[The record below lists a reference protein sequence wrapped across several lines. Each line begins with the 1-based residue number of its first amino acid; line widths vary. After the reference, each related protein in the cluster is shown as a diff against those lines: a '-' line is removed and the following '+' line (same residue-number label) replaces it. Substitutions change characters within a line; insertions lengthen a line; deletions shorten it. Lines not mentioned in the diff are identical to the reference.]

1 MSKQLNLQVRM
12 DKEDKE
18 AAEAVFE
25 ALGMTTSQAIKIFL
39 RQVVLN
45 NALPFKVA
53 IPQPNQETL
62 EAIQEIQAMIDGK
75 VESKP
80 ISFKEL
86 QELHRK
92 L

>member
-25 ALGMTTSQAIKIFL
+25 VLGMTTSQAIKIFL

-75 VESKP
+75 VESKGM
-80 ISFKEL
+80 SYKEFIDL
-86 QELHRK
+86 QRNL
-92 L
+92 